1 MRKCPNSKIVVL
13 LNDIIKKSFKFK
25 EDNMR
30 KVELSLKEK
39 YKYETIKKL
48 VETNGNKERARI
60 KLKLKSIRQ
69 INRLIAGYK
78 ELGKEFFVHGNRGR
92 KPKHSLTE
100 EFKNEIETLYL
111 SKYFDCTYT
120 QFTEYLAERE
130 NVFLSVPEVGQIL
143 RDRYIL
149 SPRARKITKKNLKKK
164 LLAEKEKAKSKKD
177 IAKFQSAIVALE
189 DAHPRQP
196 RCIYFGEEI
205 QTDACIHLWF
215 GNTKTTLHAAIDDST
230 GYVVAAYF
238 DNQETLNGYYNIYY
252 QILTKYGIPYLFKTD
267 KRTVFEYNKKGT
279 TSDED
284 NTFTQFAYA
293 CSQLGTSIECS
304 SVPEFKPRIERLFE
318 SFQLRLV
325 PELRLAN
332 ITTIEEANKFLPTFL
347 EKYNSKFALCIDNT
361 KSVFEKQPNLQK
373 INLTLAVLSRRIVDT
388 GHSICFKK
396 KHYRT
401 VNSVGT
407 PIYFGKGTKCIV
419 IEAFDKKMYATIE
432 DSIFALEEIPAVQ
445 AQSENFDKALPTEP
459 RKIYIP
465 KMIHPWKRQSFERFA
480 EQQSLKA
487 KKELE
492 KVS

>member
-1 MRKCPNSKIVVL
+1 
-13 LNDIIKKSFKFK
+13 
-25 EDNMR
+25 MR

-39 YKYETIKKL
+39 EKYEIIKKL

-69 INRLIAGYK
+69 VNRLIAGYK
-78 ELGKEFFVHGNRGR
+78 RFGKEFFVHGNRGR
-92 KPKHSLTE
+92 KPKHALSN
-100 EFKNEIETLYL
+100 EFKNEIEALYT

-130 NVFLSVPEVGQIL
+130 NIFLSVPEVGQIL
-143 RDRYIL
+143 RERYIL
-149 SPRARKITKKNLKKK
+149 SPRARRITKKNIKKK
-164 LLAEKEKAKSKKD
+164 LQIQKEKSKSRKEITKL
-177 IAKFQSAIVALE
+177 QSVIVSIE

-215 GNTKTTLHAAIDDST
+215 GNTKTALHAAIDDST
-230 GYVVAAYF
+230 GHVVAAYF

-293 CSQLGTSIECS
+293 CSQLGTAIQTS
-304 SVPEFKPRIERLFE
+304 STPEFKPRIERLFE
-318 SFQLRLV
+318 SFQLRLI

-332 ITTIEEANKFLPTFL
+332 ITTIEEANAYLPSFL

-361 KSVFEKQPNLQK
+361 KSVFEKQPSMQK
-373 INLTLAVLSRRIVDT
+373 INLTLAVLARRTIDT

-396 KHYRT
+396 KYYRP

-407 PIYFGKGTKCIV
+407 PIYFGKGTKCMV
-419 IEAFDKKMYATIE
+419 IKAFDNSLFVTIE
-432 DSIFALEEIPAVQ
+432 DSIFALEEIPEIQ
-445 AQSENFDKALPTEP
+445 AKSLNFDEILPKET

-465 KMIHPWKRQSFERFA
+465 RMTHPFKRQSFEKF
-480 EQQSLKA
+480 
-487 KKELE
+487 LE
-492 KVS
+492 KAS

>member
-1 MRKCPNSKIVVL
+1 
-13 LNDIIKKSFKFK
+13 
-25 EDNMR
+25 MR

-39 YKYETIKKL
+39 EKYEIIKKL

-69 INRLIAGYK
+69 VNRLIAGYK
-78 ELGKEFFVHGNRGR
+78 EFGKEFFIHGNRGR
-92 KPKHSLTE
+92 KPKHALSN
-100 EFKNEIETLYL
+100 EFKNEIEALYT

-130 NVFLSVPEVGQIL
+130 NIFLSVPEVGQIL
-143 RDRYIL
+143 RERYIL
-149 SPRARKITKKNLKKK
+149 SPRARRITKKNIKKK
-164 LLAEKEKAKSKKD
+164 LQIQKEKSKSKKE
-177 IAKFQSAIVALE
+177 IAKLQSVIVSIE

-215 GNTKTTLHAAIDDST
+215 GNTKTALHAAIDDST
-230 GYVVAAYF
+230 GHVVAAYF

-293 CSQLGTSIECS
+293 CSQLGTAIQTS
-304 SVPEFKPRIERLFE
+304 STPEFKPRIERLFE
-318 SFQLRLV
+318 SFQLRLI
-325 PELRLAN
+325 PELRLSN
-332 ITTIEEANKFLPTFL
+332 ITTIEEANAYLPSFL

-361 KSVFEKQPNLQK
+361 KSVFEKQPSMQK
-373 INLTLAVLSRRIVDT
+373 INLTLAVLARRTIDT

-396 KHYRT
+396 KYYRP

-407 PIYFGKGTKCIV
+407 PIYFGKGTKCMV
-419 IEAFDKKMYATIE
+419 IKAFDNSLFVTVE
-432 DSIFALEEIPAVQ
+432 DSIFALEEIPEIQ
-445 AQSENFDKALPTEP
+445 AKSLNFDEILPKES

-465 KMIHPWKRQSFERFA
+465 RMTHPFKRQSFEKF
-480 EQQSLKA
+480 
-487 KKELE
+487 LE
-492 KVS
+492 KAS

>member
-1 MRKCPNSKIVVL
+1 
-13 LNDIIKKSFKFK
+13 
-25 EDNMR
+25 MR

-39 YKYETIKKL
+39 EKYEIIKKL

-69 INRLIAGYK
+69 VNRLIAGYK
-78 ELGKEFFVHGNRGR
+78 EFGKEFFIHGNRGR
-92 KPKHSLTE
+92 KPKHALSN
-100 EFKNEIETLYL
+100 EFKNEIEALYT

-130 NVFLSVPEVGQIL
+130 NIFLSVPEVGQIL
-143 RDRYIL
+143 RERYIL
-149 SPRARKITKKNLKKK
+149 SPRARRITKKNIKKK
-164 LLAEKEKAKSKKD
+164 LQIQKEKSKSKKE
-177 IAKFQSAIVALE
+177 IAKLQSVIVSIE

-215 GNTKTTLHAAIDDST
+215 GNTKTALHAAIDDST
-230 GYVVAAYF
+230 GHVVAAYF

-293 CSQLGTSIECS
+293 CSQLGTDIQTS
-304 SVPEFKPRIERLFE
+304 STPEFKPRIERLFE
-318 SFQLRLV
+318 SFQLRLI

-332 ITTIEEANKFLPTFL
+332 ITTIEEANAYLPSFL
-347 EKYNSKFALCIDNT
+347 EKYNSRFALYIDNT
-361 KSVFEKQPNLQK
+361 KSVFEKQPSMQK
-373 INLTLAVLSRRIVDT
+373 INLTLAVLARRTIDT

-396 KHYRT
+396 KYYRP

-407 PIYFGKGTKCIV
+407 PIYFGKGTKCMV
-419 IEAFDKKMYATIE
+419 IKAFDNSLFVTVE
-432 DSIFALEEIPAVQ
+432 DSIFALEEIPEIQ
-445 AQSENFDKALPTEP
+445 AKSLNFDEILPKET

-465 KMIHPWKRQSFERFA
+465 RMTHPFKRQSFEKF
-480 EQQSLKA
+480 
-487 KKELE
+487 LE
-492 KVS
+492 KAS

>member
-1 MRKCPNSKIVVL
+1 
-13 LNDIIKKSFKFK
+13 
-25 EDNMR
+25 MR

-48 VETNGNKERARI
+48 IETNGNKERARI

-69 INRLIAGYK
+69 INRMIAGYK
-78 ELGKEFFVHGNRGR
+78 EYGKEFFIHGNRGR
-92 KPKHSLTE
+92 KPKHALSA
-100 EFKNEIETLYL
+100 EFKDEIELLYN

-120 QFTEYLAERE
+120 QFAEYLAERE
-130 NVFLSVPEVGQIL
+130 NIFLSVPEVGQIL
-143 RDRYIL
+143 RERGIL
-149 SPRARKITKKNLKKK
+149 SPRSRKVTRKNLKKK
-164 LLAEKEKAKSKKD
+164 LLAEKEKAKSKKE
-177 IAKFQSAIVALE
+177 IAKLQSAIVAVE

-215 GNTKTTLHAAIDDST
+215 GNTKTALHAAIDDST

-238 DNQETLNGYYNIYY
+238 DDQETLNGYYNIYY

-279 TSDED
+279 TLDED

-293 CSQLGTSIECS
+293 CSQLGTSIETS

-318 SFQLRLV
+318 SFQLRLI

-332 ITTIEEANKFLPTFL
+332 ITTIEEANNFLPTFL
-347 EKYNSKFALCIDNT
+347 DKYNSKFALCIDNT
-361 KSVFEKQPNLQK
+361 KSVFEKQPSKEK
-373 INLTLAVLSRRIVDT
+373 INLTLAILSRRVVDT
-388 GHSICFKK
+388 GHSICFKN

-407 PIYFGKGTKCIV
+407 PIYFGKGTKCMV
-419 IEAFDKKMYATIE
+419 VEAFDKSLYATVE
-432 DSIFALEEIPAVQ
+432 DSIFSLEEIPEVQ
-445 AQSENFDKALPTEP
+445 LKSENFDEILPTEP
-459 RKIYIP
+459 KKIYIP
-465 KMIHPWKRQSFERFA
+465 RMIHPFKRQSFEQFV
-480 EQQSLKA
+480 EKQNLKLQ
-487 KKELE
+487 KDLE
-492 KVS
+492 AVC

>member
-1 MRKCPNSKIVVL
+1 
-13 LNDIIKKSFKFK
+13 
-25 EDNMR
+25 MR

-39 YKYETIKKL
+39 EKYVIIKKL

-78 ELGKEFFVHGNRGR
+78 EYGKEFFIHGNRGR
-92 KPKHSLTE
+92 KPKHALTD
-100 EFKNEIETLYL
+100 EFKKEIETLYI

-130 NVFLSVPEVGQIL
+130 NIFLSIQEAGQIL
-143 RDRYIL
+143 REKYIL
-149 SPRARKITKKNLKKK
+149 SPRSRKITKKNLKKQ
-164 LLAEKEKAKSKKD
+164 LIAQKEKTKSKKE
-177 IAKFQSAIVALE
+177 IAKLQASIVAIE
-189 DAHPRQP
+189 DSHPRQP
-196 RCIYFGEEI
+196 RCIYFGEEVQI
-205 QTDACIHLWF
+205 DACIHLWF
-215 GNTKTTLHAAIDDST
+215 GNTKTALHAAIDDAT
-230 GYVVAAYF
+230 GQVLAAYF

-252 QILTKYGIPYLFKTD
+252 QILTNYGIPYLFKSD
-267 KRTVFEYNKKGT
+267 KRTVFEYNKKGIT
-279 TSDED
+279 CDED

-318 SFQLRLV
+318 SFQLRLI

-332 ITTIEEANKFLPTFL
+332 ITTIEEANRFLPTFL
-347 EKYNSKFALCIDNT
+347 NKYNSRFALCINDI
-361 KSVFEKQPNLQK
+361 KSVFENQPSLQK
-373 INLTLAVLSRRIVDT
+373 INLSLAVLSRRIVDT

-407 PIYFGKGTKCIV
+407 PIYFGKGTKAMV
-419 IEAFDKKMYATIE
+419 IESFDKKLYATIE
-432 DSIFALEEIPAVQ
+432 DSIFALEEIPEVQ
-445 AQSENFDKALPTEP
+445 VYSKNFDEILPTEP
-459 RKIYIP
+459 KKIYIP
-465 KMIHPWKRQSFERFA
+465 KMIHPWKRQSFEKFA
-480 EQQSLKA
+480 QKQ
-487 KKELE
+487 KERLE